1 MHCYTL
7 EVSFFASTMQ
17 GPGRAAVAAAN
28 AASAASA
35 ASAAGAGANAGEVE
49 GGAAAAGAAAG
60 GGAGV
65 MGSAVGAPGRDSLP
79 YTQESYME
87 LGRNVARTFLDY
99 YAVQY

>member
-7 EVSFFASTMQ
+7 EVSFFASTTQ
-17 GPGRAAVAAAN
+17 GPGRAAAAAA
-28 AASAASA
+28 AASVVG
-35 ASAAGAGANAGEVE
+35 AGAGANAGLLA

-60 GGAGV
+60 DGAGAV
-65 MGSAVGAPGRDSLP
+65 GSAAGAPGRDSLP